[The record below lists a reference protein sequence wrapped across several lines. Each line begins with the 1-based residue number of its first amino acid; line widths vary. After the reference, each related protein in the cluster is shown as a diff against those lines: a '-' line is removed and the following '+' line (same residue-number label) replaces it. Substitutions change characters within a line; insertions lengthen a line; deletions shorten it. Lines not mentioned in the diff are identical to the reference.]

1 MATLHAPP
9 WRSIPESAIEPRD
22 CPSPTVHRARPIASA
37 RVAFGLLQLVN
48 PALAQIPDPLPPPGV
63 LKRLSLGQL
72 SITASTIQIIT
83 GHDVRRSGVRSV
95 PEAPRL
101 APNLQVALEHI
112 EFNSSPPAREVQRG
126 VYGRITWR

>member
-1 MATLHAPP
+1 MSSVTARRATAD
-9 WRSIPESAIEPRD
+9 R
-22 CPSPTVHRARPIASA
+22 VRARALAYVI
-37 RVAFGLLQLVN
+37 FGFFLLVN

-72 SITASTIQIIT
+72 SITASAIQIIT
-83 GHDVRRSGVRSV
+83 GHDVRRSGVRSF

-101 APNLQVALEHI
+101 APNLQVAREHI